1 MTKIII
7 ITTIVLLIAYGI
19 VSLSYKDGKIKFTP
33 PLIKNNTKVIR
44 DTIRIIEKRIDTIY
58 RVVSVRDKSIIEL
71 ERKIRYLEGSSIIVP
86 DNIDSTFLKIFN
98 R

>member
-7 ITTIVLLIAYGI
+7 ILTIVLLISYGI
-19 VSLSYKDGKIKFTP
+19 VSLSYKHGKIEFIP
-33 PLIKNNTKVIR
+33 PFVKNNTKVIR
-44 DTIRIIEKRIDTIY
+44 DTIRIIEKHIDTIY

-86 DNIDSTFLKIFN
+86 DNIDSTFIKIFN

>member
-1 MTKIII
+1 MTKLIII
-7 ITTIVLLIAYGI
+7 ITIVLLIAYGI
-19 VSLSYKDGKIKFTP
+19 VSLSYKDGKIEFTP

-58 RVVSVRDKSIIEL
+58 RIVSVRDKSIIEL

-86 DNIDSTFLKIFN
+86 DNIDSTFIKIFN

>member
-7 ITTIVLLIAYGI
+7 IITIVLLIAYGI
-19 VSLSYKDGKIKFTP
+19 VSISYKYGKIEFIP
-33 PLIKNNTKVIR
+33 PFVKNNTKVIR

-58 RVVSVRDKSIIEL
+58 RIVSVRDKSIIEL

-86 DNIDSTFLKIFN
+86 DNIDSTFIKIFN